1 MLRGVKMKKFISG
14 LIIGSIITTSISALA
29 GGVWDKIDVLKNDIN
44 IMVNGKQIFSDNFLY
59 NDTTYL
65 PLRTIAEELGQ
76 KVTYDEATNTAHIGS
91 VPENNVVVGGSVSSV
106 PDTLWIEK
114 DGKRYTNDEFQLEI
128 YEIPNDI
135 KPCDCIRINNI
146 GIANDIANRGIYVY
160 SPTISG
166 VYNFNEKRY
175 IIEYKDII
183 LENSYLP
190 LDFYYST
197 IQPWLRS
204 LKTQ

>member
-1 MLRGVKMKKFISG
+1 MKKFVSG
-14 LIIGSIITTSISALA
+14 LIIGSIVTTTISTFA

-91 VPENNVVVGGSVSSV
+91 VPENNVVAGGSVSSV

-135 KPCDCIRINNI
+135 KPCDSICIE
-146 GIANDIANRGIYVY
+146 DIEHKAEEIENSEYGSYFASEQGIYNHFNKNYEIKFNGSSY
-160 SPTISG
+160 SYKYHTYIS
-166 VYNFNEKRY
+166 VDY
-175 IIEYKDII
+175 
-183 LENSYLP
+183 
-190 LDFYYST
+190 YYSN
-197 IQPWLRS
+197 IQEWLRNV
-204 LKTQ
+204 K

>member
-1 MLRGVKMKKFISG
+1 MKKFVSG

-91 VPENNVVVGGSVSSV
+91 VPENNVVAGGGVSNI
-106 PDTLWIEK
+106 PDTLWIEV
-114 DGKRYTNDEFQLEI
+114 DEHNRVTNDEFRIPVYIVMLKDESRCYAIDI
-128 YEIPNDI
+128 YKITNKLSEVAGQS
-135 KPCDCIRINNI
+135 KTGFR
-146 GIANDIANRGIYVY
+146 
-160 SPTISG
+160 S
-166 VYNFNEKRY
+166 RY
-175 IIEYKDII
+175 ILNSNTIYDLDTNQTVVEFNSGIDKEGYIS
-183 LENSYLP
+183 LEC
-190 LDFYYST
+190 YYST
-197 IQPWLRS
+197 IYPWM
-204 LKTQ
+204 KNIN